1 MSHSSKIGRRLQR
14 PLAGRP
20 AGRAAGLGEVGAVGE
35 GGFEEIFPIGFG
47 GLAHYSVFFG
57 QVGVRVGARGE
68 QGLEFGEL
76 VVFHGVEQGL
86 PVGHVHGVS
95 GRYLQE
101 YLNNIRAAP
110 LWVSRPL
117 STPAGRR

>member
-1 MSHSSKIGRRLQR
+1 
-14 PLAGRP
+14 LAGRP
-20 AGRAAGLGEVGAVGE
+20 AGRAAELGEV
-35 GGFEEIFPIGFG
+35 GFEEIFPIGFG

-57 QVGVRVGARGE
+57 QVVARVGARGE
-68 QGLEFGEL
+68 QGYLLGPF
-76 VVFHGVEQGL
+76 
-86 PVGHVHGVS
+86 HGVS

-101 YLNNIRAAP
+101 YLNNIRAAS

>member
-1 MSHSSKIGRRLQR
+1 MSHASKIGRRLQR

-20 AGRAAGLGEVGAVGE
+20 AGRAAGLGEV
-35 GGFEEIFPIGFG
+35 GFEEIFPIGFG

-68 QGLEFGEL
+68 QALEFSEL

-86 PVGHVHGVS
+86 PVGPVPRGLRSVS
-95 GRYLQE
+95 AGIS
-101 YLNNIRAAP
+101 NNIRAAP